1 MFKCYLLGWY
11 AAARSTGDDGG
22 DRLACSTAYIPL
34 PHAHACTPAV
44 PVPCSPSRTS
54 LPSPSSPAAPDNH
67 SPLQALAANNSLLL
81 LDLSGDGVS
90 GDTGMVLLD
99 SVAANST
106 LKVGRALADGGVEEG
121 VWVLGKGADGA
132 VGL

>member
-1 MFKCYLLGWY
+1 M
-11 AAARSTGDDGG
+11 
-22 DRLACSTAYIPL
+22 
-34 PHAHACTPAV
+34 
-44 PVPCSPSRTS
+44 
-54 LPSPSSPAAPDNH
+54 
-67 SPLQALAANNSLLL
+67 QALAANNSLLL